1 MTWKRSTSL
10 VALLTTL
17 LTFMTSACQ
26 NNGGDQDATS
36 RPDLATQAFDSVNEQ
51 RRQSGRTLLTWNG
64 TVAGI
69 AEAHSL
75 DMAIGKTAFGHDGF
89 TERLNQL
96 RASLDFTTAGENVG
110 YAVGQSNPVK
120 VIVDGWMQKTDH
132 RANIL
137 GDFQLSGIGAAQGP
151 DGEIYITQIFLKT
164 N

>member
-1 MTWKRSTSL
+1 MKFFRLSILLVLVFIILFPGVSADIRPPNTAETQSIST
-10 VALLTTL
+10 LTSVDCIG
-17 LTFMTSACQ
+17 TFT
-26 NNGGDQDATS
+26 NGA
-36 RPDLATQAFDSVNEQ
+36 
-51 RRQSGRTLLTWNG
+51 
-64 TVAGI
+64 VAGI

-96 RASLDFTTAGENVG
+96 RASLNFATAGENVG
-110 YAVGQSNPVK
+110 YAIGQSNPVK